1 MEQNTIYNSLQISS
15 CDTLLVGGHSF
26 LSKAIKFFEKYPY
39 SHGALFH
46 RITEAETINGVIYQP
61 GLYISEMVAK
71 GLVLTNFQDYIDSGS
86 DLMILKPKFP
96 VDPVIVWNHILP
108 QLGKEKYG
116 FFNLLVAQPVK
127 YLTNYRIWLG
137 DVDDNNPP
145 RLICGEHVEREFNN
159 YNNLLFPNW
168 KRDAPSD
175 IYNSLLFTQYEYKRE
190 LIP

>member
-1 MEQNTIYNSLQISS
+1 METIFNPLQINS
-15 CDTLLVGGHSF
+15 CDVLLVGGHSF

-46 RITEAETINGVIYQP
+46 RITEAEIINSVIYQP
-61 GLYISEMVAK
+61 GLYVSEMVAK

-86 DLMILKPKFP
+86 DLMILKPKFT
-96 VDPVIVWNHILP
+96 VDPAVVWGHILP

-145 RLICGEHVEREFNN
+145 RLICGEHVCREINYFNPE
-159 YNNLLFPNW
+159 YFTDW
-168 KRDAPSD
+168 KRLAPSD
-175 IYNSLLFTQYEYKRE
+175 IGKSTLFEHYQYSRSLFN
-190 LIP
+190 